1 MSGEADFARERTYPE
16 PVAGDLDLD
25 RLAELPET
33 LGVELPAIV
42 ATLVRELDE
51 AVAQAETSIAA
62 GDLAAAA
69 LAAHTGRNSAL
80 MVGAEP
86 VLAALG
92 RLETGA
98 GEGDAAA
105 ARAALDSVRDRWPT
119 LRARLEL
126 AAQDD
131 GRAR

>member
-1 MSGEADFARERTYPE
+1 MSGESDFGRERTYPE

-33 LGVELPAIV
+33 LGVELPEII
-42 ATLVRELDE
+42 ATLVRELDD
-51 AVAQAETSIAA
+51 AVAQAQTSIAA
-62 GDLAAAA
+62 GEFAATAR
-69 LAAHTGRNSAL
+69 AAHSGRNSAL

-92 RLETGA
+92 QLETVA

-105 ARAALDSVRDRWPT
+105 ARAALDSVRDRWAT

-131 GRAR
+131 GRDR

>member
-1 MSGEADFARERTYPE
+1 V
-16 PVAGDLDLD
+16 PVTGDLDLD

-33 LGVELPAIV
+33 LGVELPEIV
-42 ATLVRELDE
+42 DTLVRGLDD

-62 GDLAAAA
+62 GDLNAAAR
-69 LAAHTGRNSAL
+69 AAHSGRNSAL
-80 MVGAEP
+80 MIGAAP

-92 RLETGA
+92 RLETVA

-105 ARAALDSVRDRWPT
+105 ARVALNSVRARWPA

-126 AAQDD
+126 AARQDT
-131 GRAR
+131 